1 MKTLR
6 VLTLT
11 GLAGLVLA
19 CGGGKQMIT
28 AENNK
33 VSKNET
39 LKAGE
44 YYQFEI
50 VLEDKMNAISIEGE
64 WRVNDGGDRKAK
76 VFVMDEENF
85 LKFND
90 GESFKS
96 YYDSGEKINDNFK
109 IRLVNQYKSKKTLY
123 YLVFDNPSEEDDKK
137 IEFKLLMDYEWG
149 EGTRN

>member
-6 VLTLT
+6 MLVLT
-11 GLAGLVLA
+11 GLAGIVWA
-19 CGGGKQMIT
+19 CGGGKQTIT